1 MPLSPDERRKL
12 ETIQKKANRAEYYLF
27 GTDYPGQKPRAEK
40 IDRMISERTSVIMW
54 GRTLLWVSGALAAL
68 AGAIKAVEVILS

>member
-1 MPLSPDERRKL
+1 MPLSPDEQRELKA
-12 ETIQKKANRAEYYLF
+12 IQKKADRAEYFLF

-54 GRTLLWVSGALAAL
+54 VRTLLWVMGALAAL
-68 AGAIKAVEVILS
+68 AGAIKSVEVILS